1 MKIKDTIAI
10 LAANVMF
17 ACDKAQF
24 SEACKASVEDA
35 LTMAIS
41 ALEKQEAKKIKEI
54 HVDEYYCP
62 VCGAENNCDDGNVND
77 NYCPNCG
84 QKIYQKINYLEE

>member
-1 MKIKDTIAI
+1 MEIKEAIVI
-10 LAANVMF
+10 LAAMKSVY
-17 ACDKAQF
+17 CDAF
-24 SEACKASVEDA
+24 TRTALAEA
-35 LTMAIS
+35 IH

-62 VCGAENNCDDGNVND
+62 VCDAENNCDNGNVDD

-84 QKIYQKINYLEE
+84 QKIYQKINYLKE